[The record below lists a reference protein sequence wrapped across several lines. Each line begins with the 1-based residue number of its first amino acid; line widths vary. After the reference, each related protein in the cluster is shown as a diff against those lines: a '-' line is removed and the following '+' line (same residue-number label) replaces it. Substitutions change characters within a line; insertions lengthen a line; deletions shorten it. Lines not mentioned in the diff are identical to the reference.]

1 MPIGVLSSY
10 FACFQH
16 FSYFCS
22 DFLCLLCKD
31 SEKLVH
37 FGSFNKILFLYIYV
51 CYRTRAYGAYLRK
64 FSGLTN
70 SIKKESMKKYEKP

>member
-37 FGSFNKILFLYIYV
+37 FGSFYETTLFVHFLCYKTASILALASSTSELLME
-51 CYRTRAYGAYLRK
+51 RR
-64 FSGLTN
+64 
-70 SIKKESMKKYEKP
+70 

>member
-16 FSYFCS
+16 FSYFCKVI
-22 DFLCLLCKD
+22 LYLLCKD

-37 FGSFNKILFLYIYV
+37 FGSFFENPLFILF
-51 CYRTRAYGAYLRK
+51 CG
-64 FSGLTN
+64 S
-70 SIKKESMKKYEKP
+70 